1 MENLQIFVYIMIFV
15 IIQSIYFKFDS
26 IFTTLLFLIDS
37 NFYMYSKLNLG
48 YAPLSVGNN
57 CDIKYSNELYNRIIV
72 IIQKHMDL
80 TNKVLIET
88 PCSSRKSIYILPKTK
103 SLKKFICISP
113 YKSNVNFV
121 HKSIQNKSS
130 YIYGQIHQ
138 LSKLNLPK
146 DINCCLTVEAS
157 RIGYTYDKLSKH
169 ISTILNKG
177 SLWVISDLFKSNDIK
192 TIQNSIKLNKF
203 RIKDVISI
211 TDNVIESLNCDSDN
225 KKNYLSTMPIIKE
238 QLQNLFFLKNSN
250 NYNKLITQESEYL
263 IMIFEKI

>member
-1 MENLQIFVYIMIFV
+1 MENSEIFVYIMIFI

-26 IFTTLLFLIDS
+26 IFAALLLLIDS

-57 CDIKYSNELYNRIIV
+57 CAAKYSNELYKRILLV
-72 IIQKHMDL
+72 INKHIDL
-80 TNKVLIET
+80 TNKVVIET
-88 PCSSRKSIYILPKTK
+88 PCSSRNSLHIIPENKSVKD
-103 SLKKFICISP
+103 FICISP

-121 HKSIQNKSS
+121 HKYLKDKSS
-130 YIYGQIHQ
+130 YIYGHVHQ

-169 ISTILNKG
+169 ISTVLNKG
-177 SLWVISDLFKSNDIK
+177 SLWVISDLFKSDDIK
-192 TIQNSIKLNKF
+192 TIQSSIKLNKF
-203 RIKDVISI
+203 KIKDVSSI
-211 TDNVIESLNCDSDN
+211 TDNVIESLNCESDN
-225 KKNYLSTMPIIKE
+225 KKNYLSTMPVIKE
-238 QLQNLFFLKNSN
+238 QLQNLFFLKNSDS
-250 NYNKLITQESEYL
+250 YNKLITQKSEYL